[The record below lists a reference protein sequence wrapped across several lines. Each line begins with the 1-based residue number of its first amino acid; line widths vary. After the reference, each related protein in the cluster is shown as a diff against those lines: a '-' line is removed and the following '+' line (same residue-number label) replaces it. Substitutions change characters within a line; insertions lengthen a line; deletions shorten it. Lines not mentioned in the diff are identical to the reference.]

1 MLSSLFMDSFGEE
14 INKMIYLITGATGTL
29 GSALTKRL
37 ISEGHEVRVYSRDE
51 YKQSEMARHLNN
63 PKVSYWLGD
72 IRDLERLREACEG
85 VDVIIHTAAMKRMDT
100 VSHNTFTVADVN
112 IKGTYNVML
121 AGKGKKI
128 IVVSTDKAFKP
139 SCVYGASKMIA
150 ESIALSDPTAI
161 VWRFGNFIGSR
172 GSVWEIFKEQKDK
185 DEPLTITNPNATR
198 FVISVDEVCNHILS
212 DVEPGLHYPGN
223 LKSMT
228 VKEIADEVAPMHRYV
243 ITGLR
248 EGEKMREAFNDN
260 YIS

>member
-1 MLSSLFMDSFGEE
+1 MSV
-14 INKMIYLITGATGTL
+14 YLITGGTGTL

-37 ISEGHEVRVYSRDE
+37 ISEGHDVRVYSRDE

-72 IRDLERLREACEG
+72 VRDLERLREACEG

-112 IKGTYNVML
+112 IKGTYNVIQ

-128 IVVSTDKAFKP
+128 IVISTDKAFKP

-150 ESIALSDPTAI
+150 ESIALSDPNVI
-161 VWRFGNFIGSR
+161 VWRFGNFKWSR
-172 GSVWEIFKEQKDK
+172 GSVWEIFKEQKESGK
-185 DEPLTITNPNATR
+185 PLTITNPYATR
-198 FVISVDEVCNHILS
+198 FVIDVEEVCNYVLS
-212 DVEPGLHYPGN
+212 DVEPGLHYPEN

-228 VKEIADEVAPMHRYV
+228 VKEIADEIAPLHSYV

-248 EGEKMREAFNDN
+248 EGEKISEAFNDSYDSKKYYEQRN
-260 YIS
+260 

>member
-1 MLSSLFMDSFGEE
+1 MV
-14 INKMIYLITGATGTL
+14 YLITGGTGTL

-37 ISEGHEVRVYSRDE
+37 ISAGHEVRVYSRDE

-72 IRDLERLREACEG
+72 VRDLERLREACAG

-100 VSHNTFTVADVN
+100 VSHNTFAVADVN
-112 IKGTYNVML
+112 IRGTQNVML

-150 ESIALSDPTAI
+150 ESIALADKTAV
-161 VWRFGNFIGSR
+161 VWRFGNFKYSR
-172 GSVWEIFKEQKDK
+172 GSVWEIFKDQLKQGK
-185 DEPLTITNPNATR
+185 PFTITNPFATR
-198 FVISVDEVCNHILS
+198 FVISLEEVCDYILS
-212 DVEPGLHYPGN
+212 DVEPGLHYPKD
-223 LKSMT
+223 LRSMT
-228 VKEIADEVAPMHRYV
+228 VKEIADEIAPNHPYI

-248 EGEKMREAFNDN
+248 EGEKLHEAFNDN
-260 YIS
+260 YTSKYD